1 MIRRLLLALALVVV
15 LAGAG
20 LYVVG
25 RGALGRHEGPGQVHT
40 RARSAAGVAAWAARQ
55 REAAGAIGVERPRQI
70 LFGDLHVHTTFSFD
84 AFLISMPVAQGEG
97 THPPADACDFARY
110 CSALDFWSINDH
122 AEGISPANWR
132 ETVDSI
138 RQCNAVA
145 GDPANPDSVAFLG
158 WEWTDVGTTPAEHW
172 GHKNVVLA
180 RTDEAHVPPRPIAAA
195 STYQRIRRATDFPT
209 IGLGAVAL
217 FSGRDRVHDLARF
230 LAERADIPVCP
241 QGVDTR
247 ELPDDCTELA
257 ATPADLFRKL
267 DEAGLEALVIPHGTT
282 WGFYTPPGA
291 TWDHQLSR
299 AEHDP
304 ARQRL
309 IEIYSGHGNS
319 DPYRDWRAVEIGPD
333 GHARCPEPRPDYLP
347 TCWRAGEIIE
357 ERCLAAGEDAAECA
371 RRAEVARRN
380 AAEAGS
386 QAHLT
391 VPGARA
397 ADWLDAGQCRDCDQ
411 PAFNYRPGGSAQYI
425 MALSSFAEP
434 GAPQRFR
441 FGFMSSSDNH
451 FARPGTGYK
460 EVHRYG
466 FTESRSRSAGGS
478 GPLARAMAPEPGEPR
493 PESQP
498 FERNGNLAGFQL
510 FEMERQASFF
520 MTGGLVAA
528 HATGRDR
535 ESIWQAL
542 QRREVYGT
550 SGPRIL
556 LWFDLLN
563 PPGTRGQRL
572 PMGSELAMSTNPI
585 FQVRAVGSFE
595 QLPGCPEESVGALGA
610 SQIERICKGE
620 CYNPSDRRRAIT
632 RIEVVRIHPQSRPGE
647 PIAPLIDDPWRSFP
661 CQRGPEG
668 CAVTFEDPDFTRDG
682 RDTLYYVRAIEESAL
697 AVNAAGLGCRRDAEG
712 RCVEVTLCG
721 SRGPEDDCLAEH
733 EPRAWSSPIFVDF
746 TAGG

>member
-1 MIRRLLLALALVVV
+1 MIRRLLLALALLVV
-15 LAGAG
+15 LAAGG
-20 LYVVG
+20 LYAVG
-25 RGALGRHEGPGQVHT
+25 RGVLGRHEGPGEVHAT
-40 RARSAAGVAAWAARQ
+40 ARPAAVVAARASRQ
-55 REAAGAIGVERPRQI
+55 REAAHAIGVAQPRQI

-84 AFLISMPVAQGEG
+84 AFLISVPVAQGEG

-132 ETVDSI
+132 ETVESI

-158 WEWTDVGTTPAEHW
+158 WEWTDVGATPAQHW

-180 RTDEAHVPPRPIAAA
+180 HTDEGHIPPRPIAAT
-195 STYQRIRRATDFPT
+195 STYERIRRATDFPT

-217 FSGRDRVHDLARF
+217 FSGQDRLHDLARF
-230 LAERADIPVCP
+230 LAERADLPVCP

-247 ELPDDCTELA
+247 ELPEDCTELA
-257 ATPADLFRKL
+257 ATPAELFRKL

-291 TWDHQLSR
+291 SWDHQLNR
-299 AEHDP
+299 EQHDP
-304 ARQRL
+304 ARQKL
-309 IEIYSGHGNS
+309 LEIYSGHGNS
-319 DPYRDWRAVEIGPD
+319 DPYREWRAVEFGPD
-333 GHARCPEPRPDYLP
+333 GRATCPEPRPEYLP

-357 ERCLAAGEDAAECA
+357 ERCLAAGEDAPECA
-371 RRAEVARRN
+371 RRAAEARRN

-425 MALSSFAEP
+425 MALSNFEEP
-434 GAPQRFR
+434 GPPQRFR

-466 FTESRSRSAGGS
+466 FTESRNRSAGGS
-478 GPLARAMAPEPGEPR
+478 GPLARAFAPAPGEPR
-493 PESQP
+493 AESQP
-498 FERNGNLAGFQL
+498 FDRDSNLAGFQL
-510 FEMERQASFF
+510 FELERQASFF

-535 ESIWQAL
+535 DSIWQAFE
-542 QRREVYGT
+542 RREVYGT

-556 LWFDLLN
+556 LWFELLN
-563 PPGTRGQRL
+563 PPGTRGERM

-585 FQVRAVGSFE
+585 LQVRAVGSFE
-595 QLPGCPEESVGALGA
+595 QRPGCPEESVGALGA
-610 SQIERICKGE
+610 EEVERICKGE
-620 CYNPSDRRRAIT
+620 CYNPSDRRRAIS
-632 RIEVVRIHPQSRPGE
+632 RIEVVRIRPQSRPGE
-647 PIAPLIDDPWRSFP
+647 PVAPLIEDPWRTFP
-661 CQRGPEG
+661 CQPSAQG
-668 CAVTFEDPDFTRDG
+668 CAVTFEDADFARGRRDA
-682 RDTLYYVRAIEESAL
+682 LYYVRAIEEPAPG
-697 AVNAAGLGCRRDAEG
+697 VNAAGLDCRRDEEG

-746 TAGG
+746 TAER